1 MRVSSNKNRGGF
13 TLVELLVVIAII
25 GVLVSLLL
33 PAVQMARESAR
44 RTSCGNNLRQIGLA
58 QHNHHDTFRALPPGC
73 ITGPTFTEAHEHFGI
88 APGAARF
95 SWVPF
100 LLPHLEQQP
109 LAAIFKNNVDW
120 RDAQNQTCRETLIP
134 ILVCPSTPQGRQPV
148 TGKFGSINWTA
159 ARADYAI
166 LNTIFNLLKGSGLVD
181 DASADGWEGMM
192 RTNAAD
198 NFSRCQDGLSNTMWT
213 VEVAGRPNRYLTGG
227 KIGPGSS
234 NLSGAAWMDP
244 LNQITLNGTTFDGT
258 STFLGPCAVNCS
270 NNNEIYAF
278 HPGGAMGVM
287 GDASVRF
294 LNKNI
299 SLRVMAALVTP
310 QVGEIVSV
318 E

>member
-25 GVLVSLLL
+25 GFLVSLLL
-33 PAVQMARESAR
+33 PAVQMARESSR
-44 RTSCGNNLRQIGLA
+44 RSACANNMRQIALA
-58 QHNHHDTFRALPPGC
+58 QHNHHDTRRVLPPGC
-73 ITGPTFTEAHEHFGI
+73 LTGISTTDAHEFFNI
-88 APGAARF
+88 PPGVAKY

-100 LLPHLEQQP
+100 LLPYLEQQALADNFKFP
-109 LAAIFKNNVDW
+109 LDW
-120 RDAQNQTCRETLIP
+120 RDAQNQLCRETLIP
-134 ILVCPSTPQGRQPV
+134 VLVCPSSPQGRQPV
-148 TGKFGSINWTA
+148 TGKFSSVDWKA
-159 ARADYAI
+159 ARTDYAV
-166 LNTIFNLLKGSGLVD
+166 LNYVAPQLKGAGLID
-181 DASADGWEGMM
+181 DASADGWDGMM
-192 RTNAAD
+192 RTNEVD
-198 NFSRCQDGLSNTMWT
+198 DFSRCRDGLSNTMWT
-213 VEVAGRPNRYLTGG
+213 VEVAGRPTRYLTGA
-227 KIGPGSS
+227 KIATGT
-234 NLSGAAWMDP
+234 NLVGAAWIDP
-244 LNQITLNGTTFDGT
+244 QNQIALNGTAFDGT
-258 STFLGPCAVNCS
+258 GTSGPCAVNCS